1 MKILLILP
9 VSIMPGNR
17 GDSVHMFSLSKTW
30 AVLGHIVHVIVLKS
44 TRRERR
50 IERIEHLTIHRLPIT
65 MSPITEVQPSF
76 EFFIN
81 LFKLPLILILAFTY
95 SLYIMHK
102 HDFDLVLVRYR
113 PPFSSISLMLSIL
126 TKKPMITKFVGTAV
140 YRYRNYPF
148 MKKVFNFLV
157 KWSYFS
163 IVDNSHMANTFAEEI
178 PQQRLK
184 VIQPPVDFDL
194 FKPQTS
200 SEVIGFGK
208 SFVILYVSSFR
219 KAEEVLKFILAS
231 NIVAQKI
238 PNMKFILI
246 GDGELK
252 SPAMEL
258 TEQLGL
264 KEEVLFLNSVNHKRI
279 PLFLARADVLVA
291 LYHPSY
297 RAIPVKILEYAAAKK
312 PIITTENVASIFEQ
326 EITDFQA
333 TKNFCVVDYDIKTI
347 ANAMITLYQNKELR
361 EIIAENMYEITAEYF
376 SLKNIAE
383 KYLDLFHESIRRRQ

>member
-1 MKILLILP
+1 
-9 VSIMPGNR
+9 
-17 GDSVHMFSLSKTW
+17 
-30 AVLGHIVHVIVLKS
+30 
-44 TRRERR
+44 
-50 IERIEHLTIHRLPIT
+50 
-65 MSPITEVQPSF
+65 
-76 EFFIN
+76 
-81 LFKLPLILILAFTY
+81 
-95 SLYIMHK
+95 
-102 HDFDLVLVRYR
+102 
-113 PPFSSISLMLSIL
+113 
-126 TKKPMITKFVGTAV
+126 
-140 YRYRNYPF
+140 
-148 MKKVFNFLV
+148 
-157 KWSYFS
+157 
-163 IVDNSHMANTFAEEI
+163 MANTFAEEI

-252 SPAMEL
+252 SPSMKL

-297 RAIPVKILEYAAAKK
+297 KAIPIKILEYGAAKK

-333 TKNFCVVDYDIKTI
+333 TKNFCVVDYDAKTI
-347 ANAMITLYQNKELR
+347 ANAVITLYQNKELR
-361 EIIAENMYEITAEYF
+361 EMIAENMYEITTAYF

-383 KYLDLFHESIRRRQ
+383 EYLDLFQETIRKRQ